1 MDLKNRISE
10 ITYILKQK
18 WLKFYSRAK
27 KKTKRFIYK
36 HIIAIY
42 LIGILLIILF
52 VNVSIRNQRIYE
64 LELKVNELEFEKN
77 YTNIIIEGGE

>member
-64 LELKVNELEFEKN
+64 LELKVNELEFEKEYVN
-77 YTNIIIEGGE
+77 TINVE

>member
-77 YTNIIIEGGE
+77 YTNVIIEGGE

>member
-77 YTNIIIEGGE
+77 YTNIIIEGGK